1 MAGWQIISG
10 PREYNPAGGSVGR
23 GSVGFGRDR
32 GWAYVIERGNER
44 LTVRVERDSTLAE
57 SEALSEVARS
67 AVATRGRSAV
77 EAILARDRPP
87 RRLIVTTDGV
97 AEHAA

>member
-1 MAGWQIISG
+1 MARWEIISG
-10 PREYNPAGGSVGR
+10 PREYSPAGGSVR
-23 GSVGFGRDR
+23 GSVGRDL

-44 LTVRVERDSTLAE
+44 LTVRVERASALAE

-77 EAILARDRPP
+77 EAILKRDRPP

-97 AEHAA
+97 AEHAV

>member
-1 MAGWQIISG
+1 MAGWEIVSG
-10 PREYNPAGGSVGR
+10 PREYNPGSGRVGGR
-23 GSVGFGRDR
+23 AFGRDV

-57 SEALSEVARS
+57 SEGLSEVARS
-67 AVATRGRSAV
+67 AAATSGCSAV
-77 EAILARDRPP
+77 EAILKRDRPP

-97 AEHAA
+97 AEHAV

>member
-1 MAGWQIISG
+1 VAGWQIISG
-10 PREYNPAGGSVGR
+10 PREYKPGGGSVQGP
-23 GSVGFGRDR
+23 VGRDLA
-32 GWAYVIERGNER
+32 WAYVIERGNER
-44 LTVRVERDSTLAE
+44 LTVRVERASALAE

-77 EAILARDRPP
+77 EAILKRDRPP

-97 AEHAA
+97 AEHAV